1 MPPLFAIVLAENRQ
15 VFQPGETISGALLL
29 NTDKEINLRS
39 VRVELHGLGHVRIR
53 SGKVTYERKET
64 YLSFQSILLGRGKN
78 DMFLKHTI
86 IYIYLRICYLIDV
99 K

>member
-39 VRVELHGLGHVRIR
+39 VRIELHGLGRVRIH
-53 SGKVTYERKET
+53 SGKVTYVRNET

-78 DMFLKHTI
+78 DMLLIRNTI
-86 IYIYLRICYLIDV
+86 HIHV
-99 K
+99 MT

>member
-29 NTDKEINLRS
+29 NTDKEINLKS

-64 YLSFQSILLGRGKN
+64 YLSFQSILLGRGKS
-78 DMFLKHTI
+78 DMFLKHNTI
-86 IYIYLRICYLIDV
+86 YIYIYLHICYLM
-99 K
+99 